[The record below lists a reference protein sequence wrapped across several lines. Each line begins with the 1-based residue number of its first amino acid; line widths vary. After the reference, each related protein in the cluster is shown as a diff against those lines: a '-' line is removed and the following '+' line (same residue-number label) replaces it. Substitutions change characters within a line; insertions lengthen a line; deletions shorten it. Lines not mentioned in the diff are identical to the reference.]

1 MKSAALKI
9 NLNPT
14 QALDLEIKLNVSKYG
29 HSWKDLG
36 DILFA
41 WRLSP
46 EYYQQNVPTIPVPT
60 TFSIDAEKMEWI
72 CCNICEQ
79 AGNNK
84 VYTLKLPDFNAQ

>member
-9 NLNPT
+9 ELNPT
-14 QALDLEIKLNVSKYG
+14 QALDLELQLNLSEHG

-36 DILFA
+36 DILFV

-46 EYYQQNVPTIPVPT
+46 EFYQQNVLTIKVPT
-60 TFSIDAEKMEWI
+60 TFTIDAEKMEWI
-72 CCNICEQ
+72 RCNICEQ

-84 VYTLKLPDFNAQ
+84 VYTLKLPDFNA